1 MVQHFKTKFTLIALF
16 LFAISF
22 AQILNPVKWSQSVNQ
37 VDDTTFDVTFSA
49 KIDDGWHLYS
59 TRHKDGG
66 IGIPTS
72 ITWED
77 NADIKPVG
85 KIKEVG
91 KIIDYFSEEIDEQ
104 QVYYA
109 NKVDFVQRIKTDK
122 PTTAKAEVMFQLCDD
137 AACLPPDY
145 KTFEFKLN
153 PVSKKETTT
162 NEDKKIKE
170 KQTESQAKVKDE
182 EKQDD
187 NSELVAE
194 SKVTDNDLGDSDSL
208 SILNIDST
216 QVAAA
221 LDGSDSTEI
230 KNNTEASNT
239 ESISKKRSFWEIFIF
254 GLLGGF
260 AALLMPCIFP
270 MIPLTVSLFTKQ
282 SKSKGSGIG
291 KAIIYGVSILVIYV
305 ALGLIITGIYG
316 AGALNAIA
324 TNPWVNIGFFV
335 LFIIFAISFFG
346 AFEITLPS
354 RWVNKADK
362 GADKG
367 GLIGIFFMALTLV
380 LVSFS
385 CTGPIIGLLL
395 VDSAS
400 SGALLGPAIGM
411 FGFALALA
419 LPFTLFAI
427 FPGWLNSL
435 PSSGGWLNTVKV
447 SLGFVE
453 LAFAFKFLSNADLVW
468 QAHWLEREV
477 FLAIWIGIF
486 FVMGLYLLNMFR
498 MKHDSEYKTI
508 NTPRLIFAMFT
519 FVFVFYMLPGLWGAP
534 LKILSGLTPP
544 KNYAESPN
552 GISGGA
558 VLTTN
563 SQLPENA
570 HYGPHQIPVFHDMDD
585 AIAYSEKTGKP
596 IMVDFTGDSCAN
608 CRRVEDNVWSD
619 PRVANKLTNDVVLV
633 SLYVDRRVDLP
644 KEEQVYS
651 EEKGRNLRTIGD
663 KWSAYQI
670 KYFQSN
676 AQPLY
681 LIVDKDL
688 NRYNSPIGT
697 ELDVDTYLE
706 WMDEGINNFNSKSIK
721 KQ

>member
-1 MVQHFKTKFTLIALF
+1 MVQHYKIKFAFIALF

-22 AQILNPVKWSQSVNQ
+22 AQIMNPVKWSQSVKQ
-37 VDDTTFDVTFSA
+37 IDDTTFDVTFSA

-59 TRHKDGG
+59 TKHKDGG

-72 ITWED
+72 ITWEE
-77 NADIKPVG
+77 NAYIKPIGNV
-85 KIKEVG
+85 KELG
-91 KIIDYFSEEIDEQ
+91 EIIDFFSKEIDEQ

-109 NKVDFVQRIKTDK
+109 NKVDFVQRIKASNT
-122 PTTAKAEVMFQLCDD
+122 TTAKAEVMFQLCDD

-153 PVSKKETTT
+153 PVSKNEVSSKKEK
-162 NEDKKIKE
+162 NKED
-170 KQTESQAKVKDE
+170 KQTEAEVKIDK
-182 EKQDD
+182 KQDEI
-187 NSELVAE
+187 SE
-194 SKVTDNDLGDSDSL
+194 SVTEPIFADNDLESTDSMNIL
-208 SILNIDST
+208 SVDST
-216 QVAAA
+216 QVVAA
-221 LDGSDSTEI
+221 LDSSKSSKI
-230 KNNTEASNT
+230 KDKTDASIT

-335 LFIIFAISFFG
+335 LFIVFAISFFG

-354 RWVNKADK
+354 KWVNKADK
-362 GADKG
+362 GADRG

-427 FPGWLNSL
+427 FPSWLNSL

-447 SLGFVE
+447 SLGFIE

-468 QAHWLEREV
+468 QAHLLEREI

-519 FVFVFYMLPGLWGAP
+519 FVFVFYILPGLWGAP

-563 SQLPENA
+563 SQLPQNA

-585 AIAYSEKTGKP
+585 AIVYSEKTGKP

-619 PRVANKLTNDVVLV
+619 PRVVNKLTNDVVLV

-644 KEEQVYS
+644 EEERVYS

-670 KYFQSN
+670 KNFQSN

-681 LIVDKDL
+681 IIVDKDL

-697 ELDVDTYLE
+697 ELDVDTYLN
-706 WMDEGINNFNSKSIK
+706 WMDEGISNFESKSIK
-721 KQ
+721 